1 VKQVVS
7 VARGT
12 VRRRDHNRV
21 DVEFEP
27 PSLPGSVPVHG
38 RGRLTDSLPFSLAQ
52 APFRRVESGCH
63 ALGRGR
69 PIVLVDDVHGD
80 DEGMLVAAAEGV
92 STQVVAFLVRHTSG
106 FLCVALPENDCD
118 RLDLPPLLPSP
129 GAEALRDAFCVTV
142 DAATGIGTGISASDR
157 ARTIRAL
164 ANSTANPTDFSRPG
178 HVVPTRAHEGGVLA
192 RPGRAEAASDLA
204 RLAVR
209 QPISVFAQLI
219 SVESPVDVASDAD
232 ARAFSNR
239 HGLAIVW
246 VSDLV
251 AYRLDRL

>member
-1 VKQVVS
+1 M
-7 VARGT
+7 
-12 VRRRDHNRV
+12 
-21 DVEFEP
+21 
-27 PSLPGSVPVHG
+27 
-38 RGRLTDSLPFSLAQ
+38 TDSLLSSLAH
-52 APFRRVESGCH
+52 AAFRRVEWGCRT
-63 ALGRGR
+63 LGRGR

-92 STQVVAFLVRHTSG
+92 STQLVAVLVRRTSG

-118 RLDLPPLLPSP
+118 RLDLPPLRPSP
-129 GAEALRDAFCVTV
+129 AAEALRDAFCVTV
-142 DAATGIGTGISASDR
+142 DAAIGIGTGISASDR

-164 ANSTANPTDFSRPG
+164 ANSTANATDFCRPG

-204 RLAVR
+204 RLAGR
-209 QPISVFAQLI
+209 RPISAFAQLI
-219 SVESPVDVASDAD
+219 SVESPVDVACDAD
-232 ARAFSNR
+232 ARTFSSR

>member
-1 VKQVVS
+1 VNQAVFVP
-7 VARGT
+7 RRT
-12 VRRRDHNRV
+12 VPRRDHNGA
-21 DVEFEP
+21 DVEFEQ
-27 PSLPGSVPVHG
+27 PSVSRSAPVHG
-38 RGRLTDSLPFSLAQ
+38 RGRMTDSLPSSLAH
-52 APFRRVESGCH
+52 AAFRRVEWGCH

-80 DEGMLVAAAEGV
+80 AEGMLVAAAEGV
-92 STQVVAFLVRHTSG
+92 STQLVAFLVRHTSG

-118 RLDLPPLLPSP
+118 RLDLPPLRPSP
-129 GAEALRDAFCVTV
+129 AAEALRDAFCVTV
-142 DAATGIGTGISASDR
+142 DAATGIGTGISACDR
-157 ARTIRAL
+157 ACTIRAL
-164 ANSTANPTDFSRPG
+164 ANSTANPTHFTRPG

-204 RLAVR
+204 RLAGR

-219 SVESPVDVASDAD
+219 SVESPVDVACDAD
-232 ARAFSNR
+232 ARTFSSR